1 MEIKL
6 RSVSDVYDFIEVAQ
20 QHASKVILSQG
31 TYTVDGQSILGVFAL
46 DLRNPIQ
53 CSVADNDYRN
63 FERFANKV

>member
-31 TYTVDGQSILGVFAL
+31 NYTVDGQSILGMFAL
-46 DLRNPIQ
+46 DLREQIK
-53 CSVADNDYRN
+53 CTVVDGDYRN